1 MFGKIKY
8 ITEGEAHV
16 ESLLNSGQDAD
27 VMNTHVVFEAPNQR
41 ILGEVEEVNDDTIKI
56 RFLGEYINDKYISGV
71 IRKPVLSSKIR
82 LINASELKELVGVY
96 NAESFQIGK
105 SAIYKDFTVC
115 CKINDLLS
123 NRIYI
128 VYLLMELFKTPIS
141 LLTGIVIEDEGI
153 PIDNVFCYMLI
164 NYGIVAVLF
173 FIFQYIKII
182 RSRYNISIVMLV
194 PLLLIIVSG
203 FGEASWAAF
212 GGMGS
217 ALFWILLCNQ
227 TYYSAMRK

>member
-123 NRIYI
+123 NHMAIFGNSGSGKSCGVARI
-128 VYLLMELFKTPIS
+128 VQNLFSNPEFLAYNANI
-141 LLTGIVIEDEGI
+141 
-153 PIDNVFCYMLI
+153 
-164 NYGIVAVLF
+164 
-173 FIFQYIKII
+173 FIFDAY
-182 RSRYNISIVMLV
+182 
-194 PLLLIIVSG
+194 
-203 FGEASWAAF
+203 GEYKTAF
-212 GGMGS
+212 GK
-217 ALFWILLCNQ
+217 LN
-227 TYYSAMRK
+227 